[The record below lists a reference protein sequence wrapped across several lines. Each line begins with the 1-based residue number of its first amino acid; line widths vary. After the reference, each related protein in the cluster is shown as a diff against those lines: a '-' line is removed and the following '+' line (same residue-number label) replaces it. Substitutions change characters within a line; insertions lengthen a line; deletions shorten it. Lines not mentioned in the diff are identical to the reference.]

1 VEKPLTKKVPNCDT
15 SCVEIL
21 NLFHTDII
29 KSLKDQGY
37 YFGHCH
43 DIDIRISK
51 HNAGRV
57 KSTKSR
63 KPFILH
69 YFESFETKS
78 EAYRKELFFKSFSGR
93 QWLYENKI
101 L

>member
-1 VEKPLTKKVPNCDT
+1 MFNWNHQKSKVRIPLSPLDN
-15 SCVEIL
+15 SSI
-21 NLFHTDII
+21 LFHTYII

-43 DIDIRISK
+43 NIDIRISK
-51 HNAGRV
+51 HNAGKV

-78 EAYRKELFFKSFSGR
+78 EAYRRELFFKSFAGR
-93 QWLYENKI
+93 QWLYENK
-101 L
+101 